1 MYTLQISMFNLKKH
15 FILSIIVCLFFPSIQ
30 EAQNTPTRDFVISAQ
45 GHYGYIMSHRNNM
58 SHLIKGHI
66 YGAELNYIF
75 RTDGTKPWQQTHNY
89 PEVGVCLLH
98 MYLANPEQLGT
109 LEAIYPYTNIRL
121 NKQNRTMSL
130 NLRLALGLGYAT
142 KSFDRITDHKNNVLG
157 SRFNA
162 FVNIRLNTVIKLS
175 DSWRV
180 DAGVGLSHASN
191 GAFKTPNLGLNMT
204 TVNLGLGYVFG
215 NKTLNL
221 KKDTIPRCEKK
232 WQPSVI
238 AVFGMKELES
248 PGGMGYL
255 AYGLQFN
262 VYRTLNYKNKIGGG
276 LEVAYNNATIQRW
289 ADDDAN
295 YQPVFGDILQ
305 AGAKFSYSFNMH
317 RLSLPID
324 FGVYFYK
331 KQHVNGIFFH
341 RIGLRYMVTKH
352 IIANVTLL
360 THWAK
365 ADYFE
370 WGLGYQF

>member
-1 MYTLQISMFNLKKH
+1 MINIKKH
-15 FILSIIVCLFFPSIQ
+15 FIFSILAGLVLTLTLD
-30 EAQNTPTRDFVISAQ
+30 AQNTPSHDFVISGQ

-58 SHLIKGHI
+58 AHLIKGHI

-75 RTDGTKPWQQTHNY
+75 RTDGTKAWQQTHNY
-89 PEVGVCLLH
+89 PEVGVCVLH

-121 NKQNRTMSL
+121 NKQDRKMSL
-130 NLRLALGLGYAT
+130 QLRLALGLGYAT
-142 KSFDRITDHKNNVLG
+142 KSFDRITDHKNNVIG
-157 SRFNA
+157 AHVNA
-162 FVNIRLNTVIKLS
+162 FVNIRLNTNIMLS
-175 DSWRV
+175 KSWRL

-191 GAFKTPNLGLNMT
+191 GAFKTPNLGLNMA
-204 TVNLGLGYVFG
+204 TVNIGLGYVFG

-221 KKDTIPRCEKK
+221 KKDSIPPSEKK
-232 WQPSVI
+232 WHPSVI
-238 AVFGMKELES
+238 AIFGMKQLEP
-248 PGGMGYL
+248 PGGSEYL

-262 VYRTLNYKNKIGGG
+262 IYRTLNYKNKIGAG
-276 LEVAYNNATIQRW
+276 LEMAYNNATIQQW
-289 ADDDAN
+289 ADDEN
-295 YQPVFGDILQ
+295 YNPTFGEIMQ
-305 AGAKFSYSFNMH
+305 AGAKISYAFNMH

-331 KQHVNGIFFH
+331 KQNINGIVFH

-352 IIANVTLL
+352 LIANLTLL